1 MAWLSEMTIS
11 TDRSEMPVQTPI
23 SACCAGLRAT
33 RCVALVAAGLLAA
46 AIGAPGALAA
56 SETSYEG
63 NSADGSTAFFSTN
76 DKLVP
81 GDTDSRRD
89 VYVRSFDSAVG
100 NYVTR
105 EVSTGPTGGNDAFN
119 AFFEEASADG
129 TKAFFST
136 EEPLVSADTDRE
148 SDVYMRDLAK
158 GTTTLVSQ
166 GEAACA
172 PTCGN
177 GPSDSDFAAVTE
189 SGAAVFFV
197 TEEQLDAGDTDTT
210 VDVYERNLLGTTAL
224 VSAGGSPCPPG
235 CGNGEFPATLRG
247 IAMDGSR
254 AFFAT
259 SEQLVDV
266 DTDTAI
272 DIYARELPAG
282 PTTLVSQGSASCA
295 PGCGNSSSAPAVFAG
310 ASADGG
316 KVFFETKEG
325 LVTTDTDGANDVYQR
340 SAGLTTQVSD
350 GTQGLPSN
358 LVAASKDGSRIFL
371 VTAEPLVGGDVNAA
385 NDVYVSQGGVPSLV
399 TSGECCGSDFGA
411 ATGAGT
417 KVVFTTTEQLAI
429 ADTDASAD
437 VYEQEVGGGAPILI
451 SDGAASCAPGCGN
464 GSAAAFFNSASA
476 DASKVFFTT
485 TEQLAAQDT
494 DAKADI
500 YVHDLSDSTTTLVS
514 FPGVSCPTPGGCD
527 ANFNGASS
535 DGDHV
540 FFQSTERL
548 TEGDVDSESD
558 VYERASGQTRLV
570 SAGNS
575 VELGPATPV
584 LTGTSPGSPGAST
597 MPSILGQSDPNT
609 SIKLYKTQDCSGEVA
624 ATGTAVQLGGSG
636 IAATVAAG
644 STTSFRATA
653 TDVNGDTSTCSGP
666 VTYRQENAPPPPPP
680 PPPPGGES
688 SIGGGS
694 SSAGTGTGSKGSG
707 IAHLTPH
714 TRITF
719 APAGKTRVR
728 RPVFR
733 FTDSTEQA
741 GTSFQCKVDRQGWR
755 GCGSPVKLKRLNTG
769 KHVFMVRAINAVG
782 EMEPAPQ
789 TRRFKLVTR

>member
-1 MAWLSEMTIS
+1 MTIA
-11 TDRSEMPVQTPI
+11 TDRSEMLAQTPI
-23 SACCAGLRAT
+23 RAYGAAWRAT
-33 RCVALVAAGLLAA
+33 RGAALVLIALLAA
-46 AIGAPGALAA
+46 TLGAPGAHAA

-63 NSADGSTAFFSTN
+63 NSADGGAAFFSTN

-89 VYVRSFDSAVG
+89 VYVRSFDSTVG
-100 NYVTR
+100 SYVTR

-119 AFFEEASADG
+119 ALFEEASADG
-129 TKAFFST
+129 SKAFFST
-136 EEPLVSADTDRE
+136 EESLVSADADRE
-148 SDVYMRDLAK
+148 FDVYMRDLAK

-172 PTCGN
+172 PACGN
-177 GPSDSDFAAVTE
+177 GPSGSNFAAATE

-197 TEEQLDAGDTDTT
+197 TEEQLDAGDTDTM
-210 VDVYERNLLGTTAL
+210 VDVYERNLLAGTTAL

-247 IAMDGSR
+247 IATDGSK

-259 SEQLVDV
+259 SEQLVNV
-266 DTDTAI
+266 DTDTAL
-272 DIYARELPAG
+272 DIYQRDLPGG

-295 PGCGNSSSAPAVFAG
+295 PGCGNSSAPAVFSG
-310 ASADGG
+310 ASADGSR
-316 KVFFETKEG
+316 VFFETNEG
-325 LVTTDTDGANDVYQR
+325 LTTTDTDGANDVYQR

-350 GTQGLPSN
+350 GTQAEPSN
-358 LVAASKDGSRIFL
+358 LVATSEDGSKAFL

-399 TSGECCGSDFGA
+399 TSGECCGSNFGT
-411 ATGAGT
+411 ATGDGT
-417 KVVFTTTEQLAI
+417 KVVFTTTEQLAV

-451 SDGAASCAPGCGN
+451 SDGAASCVPGCGN

-500 YVHDLSDSTTTLVS
+500 YVHDLIDSTTTLVS
-514 FPGVSCPTPGGCD
+514 SPGVSCPTPGGCD

-535 DGDHV
+535 DGNHV

-597 MPSILGQSDPNT
+597 TPSILGQSDPNT
-609 SIKLYKTQDCSGEVA
+609 SIKLYRTQDCSGEVV
-624 ATGTAVQLGGSG
+624 ATGTALQLGGPG
-636 IAATVAAG
+636 IAVAVVAG

-653 TDVNGDTSTCSGP
+653 TDESGDTSTCSGP
-666 VTYRQENAPPPPPP
+666 VTYTQENAPPLPP

-688 SIGGGS
+688 SVGGGS
-694 SSAGTGTGSKGSG
+694 SSDGALVGSGVAGPKGGG
-707 IAHLTPH
+707 IAHVTPH

-755 GCGSPVKLKRLNTG
+755 GCGSPVKLKRLHAG

-789 TRRFKLVTR
+789 ARRFKLVTR

>member
-1 MAWLSEMTIS
+1 MLA
-11 TDRSEMPVQTPI
+11 QTPI
-23 SACCAGLRAT
+23 RAYGAAW
-33 RCVALVAAGLLAA
+33 RAIRGAALVLIALLAA
-46 AIGAPGALAA
+46 ALAAPGAHAA
-56 SETSYEG
+56 SETNYEG
-63 NSADGSTAFFSTN
+63 NSADGGTAFFSTN

-119 AFFEEASADG
+119 AFFEEASVDG
-129 TKAFFST
+129 IKAFFST
-136 EEPLVSADTDRE
+136 EESLVSADTDRE

-172 PTCGN
+172 PACGN
-177 GPSDSDFAAVTE
+177 GPSGADFAAATE

-197 TEEQLDAGDTDTT
+197 TEEQLDAGDTDTM
-210 VDVYERNLLGTTAL
+210 VDVYARNLLAGTTAL

-247 IAMDGSR
+247 VAADGSR

-259 SEQLVDV
+259 FEQLVNA

-272 DIYARELPAG
+272 DIYERDLPGG

-295 PGCGNSSSAPAVFAG
+295 PGCGNSSSAPAVFAA
-310 ASADGG
+310 ASADGS
-316 KVFFETKEG
+316 KVFFETNEG

-350 GTQGLPSN
+350 GTQAEPSN
-358 LVAASKDGSRIFL
+358 LVATSEDGSKAFL
-371 VTAEPLVGGDVNAA
+371 VTAESLVGGDVNAA
-385 NDVYVSQGGVPSLV
+385 NDVYVSQGGVLSLV
-399 TSGECCGSDFGA
+399 TSGECCGSNFGA
-411 ATGAGT
+411 ATGDGT
-417 KVVFTTTEQLAI
+417 KVVFTTTEQLAV

-451 SDGAASCAPGCGN
+451 SDGAGSCAPGCGN
-464 GSAAAFFNSASA
+464 GSAAAFFNSTSG

-485 TEQLAAQDT
+485 SEQLAAQDT

-500 YVHDLSDSTTTLVS
+500 YVHDVTDSTTTLVS

-535 DGDHV
+535 DGGHV

-548 TEGDVDSESD
+548 TEGDVDSEID

-575 VELGPATPV
+575 IELGPATPV
-584 LTGTSPGSPGAST
+584 LTGSSPSSPGTST
-597 MPSILGQSDPNT
+597 TPSILGQSDPNT
-609 SIKLYKTQDCSGEVA
+609 SIKLYRTQDCSGEVA
-624 ATGTAVQLGGSG
+624 ATGTAAQLGGSG
-636 IAATVAAG
+636 IGVTVAAG
-644 STTSFRATA
+644 STASFRATA
-653 TDVNGDTSTCSGP
+653 TDINGDTSTCSGP
-666 VTYRQENAPPPPPP
+666 VTYTQENAPPPPP

-688 SIGGGS
+688 STGGGS
-694 SSAGTGTGSKGSG
+694 SSGDASTGLGSGSKGGG
-707 IAHLTPH
+707 IAHVTPH

-755 GCGSPVKLKRLNTG
+755 GCGSPVKLKRLNAG

-789 TRRFKLVTR
+789 ARRFKLVTR

>member
-1 MAWLSEMTIS
+1 
-11 TDRSEMPVQTPI
+11 MPAQTPI
-23 SACCAGLRAT
+23 TASYAGLRAT
-33 RCVALVAAGLLAA
+33 RCGALIVAALLAT
-46 AIGAPGALAA
+46 APGAPAAFAA

-63 NSADGSTAFFSTN
+63 NSADGGTAFFSTN

-89 VYVRSFDSAVG
+89 VYVRSFDSAIG

-105 EVSTGPTGGNDAFN
+105 EISTGPTGGNDAFN

-129 TKAFFST
+129 SKTFFST
-136 EEPLVSADTDRE
+136 EESLVSADADRE
-148 SDVYMRDLAK
+148 PDVYMRDLAK

-166 GEAACA
+166 GEGACA
-172 PTCGN
+172 SACGN
-177 GPSDSDFAAVTE
+177 GLAEANFAAATE
-189 SGAAVFFV
+189 SGAKVFFV
-197 TEEQLDAGDTDTT
+197 TEEQLAAADSDDT
-210 VDVYERNLLGTTAL
+210 VDVYERDLTTGTTSL

-247 IAMDGSR
+247 IAADGSR

-259 SEQLVDV
+259 FEQLVNA
-266 DTDTAI
+266 DTDAAI
-272 DIYARELPAG
+272 DIYERELPAG
-282 PTTLVSQGSASCA
+282 PTTLVSQGSALCA
-295 PGCGNSSSAPAVFAG
+295 PGCGNSSAPAVFAG
-310 ASADGG
+310 ASADGS
-316 KVFFETKEG
+316 KAFFETNEG
-325 LVTTDTDGANDVYQR
+325 LVPADTDGANDVYQR
-340 SAGLTTQVSD
+340 SAGVTTQVSD
-350 GTQGLPSN
+350 GSQAQPSN
-358 LVAASKDGSRIFL
+358 LVATSENGSRAFL
-371 VTAEPLVGGDVNAA
+371 VTAEPLVGGDVNGS

-399 TSGECCGSDFGA
+399 TSGECCGSNFGT
-411 ATGAGT
+411 ATADGT
-417 KVVFTTTEQLAI
+417 RVVFTTTEQLA
-429 ADTDASAD
+429 AVDTDSSAD
-437 VYEQEVGGGAPILI
+437 VYEWEVGGGAPVLI
-451 SDGAASCAPGCGN
+451 SNGAANCTPSCGN
-464 GSAAAFFNSASA
+464 GSAAAFFNGASA
-476 DASKVFFTT
+476 DAFRVFFTT
-485 TEQLAAQDT
+485 TEQLAAEDS

-500 YVHDLSDSTTTLVS
+500 YVHDLADSTTTLIS

-527 ANFNGASS
+527 ANFNRASV
-535 DGDHV
+535 DGGHV

-558 VYERASGQTRLV
+558 VYERAAGQTRLV

-584 LTGTSPGSPGAST
+584 LTGTSPASPGASMT
-597 MPSILGQSDPNT
+597 PLILGQSDPNT

-624 ATGTAVQLGGSG
+624 ATGTAAQLGGAG
-636 IAATVAAG
+636 IAVTVAAG
-644 STTSFRATA
+644 STTGFRATA
-653 TDVNGDTSTCSGP
+653 TDESGDTSTCSGP
-666 VTYRQENAPPPPPP
+666 ISYKQESAPPPPPP
-680 PPPPGGES
+680 PPPPGGEPS
-688 SIGGGS
+688 SGGGS
-694 SSAGTGTGSKGSG
+694 AGSGAGSKGGG
-707 IAHLTPH
+707 IAHVTPH

-755 GCGSPVKLKRLNTG
+755 GCGSPVKLKRLNAG

-789 TRRFKLVTR
+789 ARKFKLVTR

>member
-1 MAWLSEMTIS
+1 MSA
-11 TDRSEMPVQTPI
+11 QTPI
-23 SACCAGLRAT
+23 PACGAGLPTARFAALAV
-33 RCVALVAAGLLAA
+33 VALLMAAL
-46 AIGAPGALAA
+46 GAPVAHAA

-63 NSADGSTAFFSTN
+63 NSADGGTAFFSTN

-89 VYVRSFDSAVG
+89 VYVRSFDSVIG

-136 EEPLVSADTDRE
+136 EESLVSVDTDRE

-166 GEAACA
+166 GEGACA
-172 PTCGN
+172 PACGN
-177 GPSDSDFAAVTE
+177 GLAESNFAAVTE
-189 SGAAVFFV
+189 SGAKVFFV
-197 TEEQLDAGDTDTT
+197 SEEQLAAADGDET
-210 VDVYERNLLGTTAL
+210 VDVYERDLVAGTTAL

-247 IAMDGSR
+247 IAANGSR

-259 SEQLVDV
+259 FEQLVNA

-272 DIYARELPAG
+272 DIYERELPAG

-295 PGCGNSSSAPAVFAG
+295 PGCGNGSAPAVFAG
-310 ASADGG
+310 ASADGS
-316 KVFFETKEG
+316 KVFFETNEG
-325 LVTTDTDGANDVYQR
+325 LVPADTDGANDVYQR
-340 SAGLTTQVSD
+340 SAGVTTQVSD
-350 GTQGLPSN
+350 GTQVQPSN
-358 LVAASKDGSRIFL
+358 LVAISEDGSRALL
-371 VTAEPLVGGDVNAA
+371 VTAEPLVAGDVNGS

-399 TSGECCGSDFGA
+399 TSGQCCGSNFGA
-411 ATGAGT
+411 ATAAGT
-417 KVVFTTTEQLAI
+417 KVVFTTTEQLAA
-429 ADTDASAD
+429 ADTDSSAD
-437 VYEQEVGGGAPILI
+437 VYGQEAGGGPPVLI
-451 SDGAASCAPGCGN
+451 SDGAASCTPGCGN
-464 GSAAAFFNSASA
+464 GSATAFFNGASA
-476 DASKVFFTT
+476 DASQVFFTT

-500 YVHDLSDSTTTLVS
+500 YVHDLNGSTTALIS
-514 FPGVSCPTPGGCD
+514 FPGASCPTPEGCD
-527 ANFNGASS
+527 ASFNGASV
-535 DGDHV
+535 DGGHV

-558 VYERASGQTRLV
+558 VYERAAGQTRLV

-584 LTGTSPGSPGAST
+584 LTGTSPASPGASMT
-597 MPSILGQSDPNT
+597 PSIIGQSDQNT
-609 SIKLYKTQDCSGEVA
+609 SIKIYKTQDCSGEVT
-624 ATGTAVQLGGSG
+624 ATGTAAQLGGAG
-636 IAATVAAG
+636 ITVTVAAA
-644 STTSFRATA
+644 STTGFRATA
-653 TDVNGDTSTCSGP
+653 TDESGDTSTCSGP
-666 VTYRQENAPPPPPP
+666 ISYKQESAPPPPPP
-680 PPPPGGES
+680 PPPPGGEPS
-688 SIGGGS
+688 TGGGS
-694 SSAGTGTGSKGSG
+694 SPGGVSTASGTGSKGSG
-707 IAHLTPH
+707 VVHVTPH

-755 GCGSPVKLKRLNTG
+755 GCGSPVKLKRLNAG

-789 TRRFKLVTR
+789 ARKFKLVTR

>member
-1 MAWLSEMTIS
+1 
-11 TDRSEMPVQTPI
+11 MPIPASFVGQGAI
-23 SACCAGLRAT
+23 
-33 RCVALVAAGLLAA
+33 RCVGLVIVALLAMA
-46 AIGAPGALAA
+46 LGAPGAHAA

-63 NSADGSTAFFSTN
+63 NSADGGTAFFSTT

-81 GDTDSRRD
+81 GDTDGRRD
-89 VYVRSFDSAVG
+89 VYVRSFDPVIG

-119 AFFEEASADG
+119 AFFEGASADG
-129 TKAFFST
+129 TKAFLST
-136 EEPLVSADTDRE
+136 EESLVPADTDRE
-148 SDVYMRDLAK
+148 SDVYVRDLAK

-166 GEAACA
+166 GEEVCA
-172 PTCGN
+172 PACGN
-177 GPSDSDFAAVTE
+177 GPVESNFAAATE
-189 SGAAVFFV
+189 SGTKVFFV
-197 TEEQLDAGDTDTT
+197 TEEQLAAADNDDT
-210 VDVYERNLLGTTAL
+210 VDVYERDLVAGTTAL

-247 IAMDGSR
+247 TAADGSR

-259 SEQLVDV
+259 FEQLVNA

-272 DIYARELPAG
+272 DIYQRDLPAG
-282 PTTLVSQGSASCA
+282 PTTLVSQGSSACA
-295 PGCGNSSSAPAVFAG
+295 PGCGNSSAPAVFAG
-310 ASADGG
+310 ASADGSR
-316 KVFFETKEG
+316 VFFETNEG
-325 LVTTDTDGANDVYQR
+325 LVPTDTDGANDVYQR
-340 SAGLTTQVSD
+340 AAGVTAQVSD
-350 GTQGLPSN
+350 GTQVQPSN
-358 LVAASKDGSRIFL
+358 LVAASEDGSRAFL
-371 VTAEPLVGGDVNAA
+371 ATAEPLVGGDVNEA
-385 NDVYVSQGGVPSLV
+385 NDVYISQGGVPSLV
-399 TSGECCGSDFGA
+399 TSGECCGSNFGA
-411 ATGAGT
+411 ATADGS
-417 KVVFTTTEQLAI
+417 KVVFTTTEQLVA
-429 ADTDASAD
+429 ADSDASAD

-451 SDGAASCAPGCGN
+451 SHGAASCAPSCGN
-464 GSAAAFFNSASA
+464 GLAAAFFNSASA
-476 DASKVFFTT
+476 DASRVFFTT
-485 TEQLAAQDT
+485 TEQLATQDI

-500 YVHDLSDSTTTLVS
+500 YVRDLTDSTTTLIS

-527 ANFNGASS
+527 ANFNGSSS
-535 DGDHV
+535 DGGHV

-597 MPSILGQSDPNT
+597 TPSILGQSDPNT

-624 ATGTAVQLGGSG
+624 AFGTATQLGGSG
-636 IAATVAAG
+636 IAVTIAAS

-653 TDVNGDTSTCSGP
+653 TDENGDTSTCSGP
-666 VTYRQENAPPPPPP
+666 VTYTQENAPPLPPPP
-680 PPPPGGES
+680 PPLGGEPS
-688 SIGGGS
+688 SGGGTS
-694 SSAGTGTGSKGSG
+694 SGSASAGPGTRSKGGG
-707 IAHLTPH
+707 IANVTPH

-755 GCGSPVKLKRLNTG
+755 GCGSPVKLKRLNPG

>member
-1 MAWLSEMTIS
+1 
-11 TDRSEMPVQTPI
+11 MPAQKSI
-23 SACCAGLRAT
+23 SAPGVALRT
-33 RCVALVAAGLLAA
+33 SRGVALAIGILVAAAL
-46 AIGAPGALAA
+46 GAPAA
-56 SETSYEG
+56 QAVSETSYEA
-63 NSADGSTAFFSTN
+63 NSADGGVAFFSTN

-89 VYVRSFDSAVG
+89 VYVRSFDTAIG

-136 EEPLVSADTDRE
+136 EESLVSADTDRE

-158 GTTTLVSQ
+158 GTTALVSQ
-166 GEAACA
+166 GEGACA
-172 PTCGN
+172 PACGN
-177 GPSDSDFAAVTE
+177 GLAESNFAAATE
-189 SGAAVFFV
+189 SGAKVFFV
-197 TEEQLDAGDTDTT
+197 TEEQLAAGDSDDT
-210 VDVYERNLLGTTAL
+210 VDVYERDLVAGTTAL

-247 IAMDGSR
+247 IAADGSR

-259 SEQLVDV
+259 FEQLVNA

-272 DIYARELPAG
+272 DIYERELPAG
-282 PTTLVSQGSASCA
+282 PTTLVSQGSAFCA
-295 PGCGNSSSAPAVFAG
+295 PGCGNSSAPSVFAD
-310 ASADGG
+310 ASADGAT
-316 KVFFETKEG
+316 VFFETNEG
-325 LVTTDTDGANDVYQR
+325 LVPADTDGANDVYQR
-340 SAGLTTQVSD
+340 SAGVTTQVSD
-350 GTQGLPSN
+350 GTQAQPSN
-358 LVAASKDGSRIFL
+358 LVAVSEDGSRAFL
-371 VTAEPLVGGDVNAA
+371 VTAEPLVGGDVNGST
-385 NDVYVSQGGVPSLV
+385 DVYVSQAGVPSLV
-399 TSGECCGSDFGA
+399 TSGECCGSDFGG
-411 ATGAGT
+411 ATADGT
-417 KVVFTTTEQLAI
+417 KVVFTTTEQLDAT
-429 ADTDASAD
+429 DTDSSAD
-437 VYEQEVGGGAPILI
+437 VYEQEVGAGAPVLI
-451 SDGAASCAPGCGN
+451 SNGAASCAPSCGN
-464 GSAAAFFNSASA
+464 GSAAAFFNGASA
-476 DASKVFFTT
+476 DASQVFFTT
-485 TEQLAAQDT
+485 TEQLASQDT

-500 YVHDLSDSTTTLVS
+500 YVHDLADSTTTLIS

-527 ANFNGASS
+527 ANFNGTSV
-535 DGDHV
+535 DGGHV

-558 VYERASGQTRLV
+558 VYERVAGQTRLV

-584 LTGTSPGSPGAST
+584 LTGTSPASPGASMT
-597 MPSILGQSDPNT
+597 PSILGQSDPNT
-609 SIKLYKTQDCSGEVA
+609 SIKLYKTQDCSGEVT
-624 ATGTAVQLGGSG
+624 ATGTAAQLGGPG
-636 IAATVAAG
+636 IAVTVAAG
-644 STTSFRATA
+644 STTGFRATA
-653 TDVNGDTSTCSGP
+653 TDESGDTSTCSGP
-666 VTYRQENAPPPPPP
+666 ISYKQESAPPPP
-680 PPPPGGES
+680 PPPPGGEPS
-688 SIGGGS
+688 TGGGS
-694 SSAGTGTGSKGSG
+694 SAGGKSTGPGAGSKGDG
-707 IAHLTPH
+707 IAHVTPH

-755 GCGSPVKLKRLNTG
+755 GCGSPLKLKRLNAG

-789 TRRFKLVTR
+789 TRKFKLVAG

>member
-1 MAWLSEMTIS
+1 MLVQPPTPAF
-11 TDRSEMPVQTPI
+11 RSVPR
-23 SACCAGLRAT
+23 SGRCA
-33 RCVALVAAGLLAA
+33 ALVAFALFAA
-46 AIGAPGALAA
+46 ALGAPSALAA

-63 NSADGSTAFFSTN
+63 NSADGGTAFFSTN

-89 VYVRSFDSAVG
+89 VFVRSFDSAVG

-119 AFFEEASADG
+119 AFFEEASSDG

-136 EEPLVSADTDRE
+136 EESLVSADTDRE

-172 PTCGN
+172 PACGN
-177 GPSDSDFAAVTE
+177 GPAGSDFAAATA

-197 TEEQLDAGDTDTT
+197 TEEQLDAGDTDTM
-210 VDVYERNLLGTTAL
+210 VDVYKRNLLVGTTAL

-247 IAMDGSR
+247 IATDGSK

-259 SEQLVDV
+259 FEQLVNT

-272 DIYARELPAG
+272 DIYQRDLPGG

-295 PGCGNSSSAPAVFAG
+295 PGCGNSSSAPAVFAA
-310 ASADGG
+310 ASADGS

-350 GTQGLPSN
+350 GTQAEPSN
-358 LVAASKDGSRIFL
+358 LVATSEDGSKAFL
-371 VTAEPLVGGDVNAA
+371 VTAEPLVGGDLNAA

-399 TSGECCGSDFGA
+399 TSGNCCGSDFGA
-411 ATGAGT
+411 ATGDGT
-417 KVVFTTTEQLAI
+417 KLVFTTTEQLVI

-437 VYEQEVGGGAPILI
+437 VYEQEVGGGAPSLI
-451 SDGAASCAPGCGN
+451 SRGAASCVPGCGN
-464 GSAAAFFNSASA
+464 GLAAAFFNGVSA

-485 TEQLAAQDT
+485 TEQLAPQDT

-500 YVHDLSDSTTTLVS
+500 YVHDLTDSTTTLVS
-514 FPGVSCPTPGGCD
+514 SPGVSCPTPGGCD
-527 ANFNGASS
+527 ANFNGNSS
-535 DGDHV
+535 DGNHV

-597 MPSILGQSDPNT
+597 TPSILGQSDANT
-609 SIKLYKTQDCSGEVA
+609 SIKLYRTQDCSGEVA
-624 ATGTAVQLGGSG
+624 ATGTAAQLGGPG
-636 IAATVAAG
+636 IGVTVVAG
-644 STTSFRATA
+644 STTGFRATA
-653 TDVNGDTSTCSGP
+653 TDESGDTSTCSGP
-666 VTYRQENAPPPPPP
+666 VTYTQENAPPPPPP
-680 PPPPGGES
+680 PLPPPPQPGGELS
-688 SIGGGS
+688 SGGGS
-694 SSAGTGTGSKGSG
+694 SSGGASSGSGTGSKGGG
-707 IAHLTPH
+707 IAHVTPH

-741 GTSFQCKVDRQGWR
+741 GTNFQCKVDRQGWR
-755 GCGSPVKLKRLNTG
+755 GCGSPLKLKRLNAG

-789 TRRFKLVTR
+789 ARRFKLVTR